1 MIKHNPNRLTQLG
14 ICCIYCGKNYK
25 VRKNL
30 ENHQLLCEI
39 LAKTN
44 NGKCKKNALQIV
56 EEEEENAR
64 EEKDNMHSL
73 PQMYKIIVELAIK
86 CNRLETKIAEMQPF
100 INKQK
105 KKINVLDW
113 LNTDANTQ
121 YKPHYIFEEL
131 IHHIEVTED
140 DLQFLFQHSC
150 LDTVH
155 EILAREVYD
164 KYDTYDKN
172 DKYDTYDKNDKKE
185 TTENVCEIP
194 LFASSAK
201 PNIIYIYTKPSIWL
215 EITKEQL
222 THFLNKINVKM
233 IQTISSWKQKKKME
247 LENSNQLTDLYDKT
261 VLKLMNIDFKKES
274 TLNKIRVQCYT
285 RIKKEID

>member
-1 MIKHNPNRLTQLG
+1 MIKHNPNRITQLG

-30 ENHQLLCEI
+30 ENHQVLCEI

-44 NGKCKKNALQIV
+44 NGKCKKTALQIV
-56 EEEEENAR
+56 EEQEENTR
-64 EEKDNMHSL
+64 EETDNIPSL
-73 PQMYKIIVELAIK
+73 PQLYKIIAELAFK

-105 KKINVLDW
+105 KKINVLEW
-113 LNTDANTQ
+113 LNANTNTK
-121 YKPHYIFEEL
+121 YKPHYVFEEL
-131 IHHIEVTED
+131 IHHIQITED

-155 EILAREVYD
+155 EILAREIYD
-164 KYDTYDKN
+164 KYKI
-172 DKYDTYDKNDKKE
+172 E
-185 TTENVCEIP
+185 STEENICEIP

-201 PNIIYIYTKPSIWL
+201 SNIIYVYSSTNPRQWNEL
-215 EITKEQL
+215 TKEQL
-222 THFLNKINVKM
+222 IHFLNKINVKM
-233 IQTISSWKQKKKME
+233 IQLISAWKQKNKTE
-247 LENSNQLTDLYDKT
+247 LENSNSMTDLYDKT

-274 TLNKIRVQCYT
+274 TLNKIRSECYA
-285 RIKKEID
+285 RIKKDFD